1 MNPEIQSYIEWAEQW
16 SSTSDVS
23 AEDLTRVQESESK
36 AKQIA
41 GQIAWA
47 QQQWGQIAKF
57 LIRLLQ
63 DLYDEQRFWDNI
75 GLFNVSWLEPF
86 NQTFL
91 YEELVAM
98 LLPFYAVEWDEYDLA
113 KHFPI
118 DYHFTRTLPH
128 LTWYYVALTG
138 YYDRIRMMDREKMR
152 AFLLVMLEHYGVIK
166 MAEIEDKST
175 ILGEIIW

>member
-16 SSTSDVS
+16 WQSWEVS

-41 GQIAWA
+41 GQIASS
-47 QQQWGQIAKF
+47 QIQWGQISLF
-57 LIRLLQ
+57 LTRLLQ
-63 DLYDEQRFWDNI
+63 DLYDEQWFWDNI
-75 GLFNVSWLEPF
+75 GLFTVSWLEAF

-98 LLPFYAVEWDEYDLA
+98 LLPFYAAEADEYELQ
-113 KHFPI
+113 KIFPI

-128 LTWYYVALTG
+128 LTGYYVALTW
-138 YYDRIRMMDREKMR
+138 YYDRIRVMDREKMK

-166 MAEIEDKST
+166 LEEIEDKSKM
-175 ILGEIIW
+175 LWEL